1 MNQISTNSE
10 KIQVLIT
17 RGVKNIYPSGEYLK
31 KLLKSGQQL
40 TLYLGIDPTGP
51 SLHLGHA
58 IILDKLRQF
67 QELGHRVILL
77 IGNFTATIGDPTD
90 KTALRQPLDRGQILE
105 NAKDYKKQAKRFIS
119 FNGRNKAQLKYNGK
133 WFDQMNFDEVLKL
146 SSHFTIQQLLERD
159 MFEKRIQQGKPISLH
174 ELMYP
179 VMQAYDS
186 VALNTD
192 GEVGGN
198 DQTFNML
205 AGRTL
210 MKSLLNKEKF
220 VLTLKLLAD
229 VKGIKMGKTEGN
241 MVNLNDSPTD
251 MFGKIMSWTDKMIVN
266 GFELC
271 TRVPMT
277 EIDKIEQ
284 SMQVGANPRDYKFQL
299 AKEIVSFYYSEKE
312 AEKTGQEFIKIFAK
326 KEQPNN
332 IQPYKIP
339 PGKINPINL
348 LIELK
353 FVPSRNEA
361 KRLIEGGGFKINNQK
376 ITSWQND
383 IQIKSQDVIQ
393 AGKRKFGQIT

>member
-192 GEVGGN
+192 GEVGA
-198 DQTFNML
+198 MI
-205 AGRTL
+205 
-210 MKSLLNKEKF
+210 
-220 VLTLKLLAD
+220 KLL
-229 VKGIKMGKTEGN
+229 IC
-241 MVNLNDSPTD
+241 
-251 MFGKIMSWTDKMIVN
+251 W
-266 GFELC
+266 
-271 TRVPMT
+271 
-277 EIDKIEQ
+277 
-284 SMQVGANPRDYKFQL
+284 L
-299 AKEIVSFYYSEKE
+299 A
-312 AEKTGQEFIKIFAK
+312 A
-326 KEQPNN
+326 
-332 IQPYKIP
+332 
-339 PGKINPINL
+339 L
-348 LIELK
+348 
-353 FVPSRNEA
+353 
-361 KRLIEGGGFKINNQK
+361 
-376 ITSWQND
+376 
-383 IQIKSQDVIQ
+383 
-393 AGKRKFGQIT
+393 